1 MRPLLIELQNDHLL
15 MRVDGGRR
23 PIVRNEATIRPSAQP
38 VVKWAGG
45 KQWLAV
51 AAPLLTPPR
60 WTGRY
65 CEPFVGGGAFFF
77 ALKPSR
83 ATLSDRNSE
92 LITAYRALRNDP
104 EGVIRLLS
112 RYPYEADFYYRLRA
126 RTPRSPRAIAARL
139 LYLNRACWNGL
150 YRVNKR
156 GKFNTPFGRFANP
169 TICDQNRIFA
179 AAKLLSRARLCVA
192 DFEVV
197 ASKARAGDFVYFD
210 PPYVTGHTNNGFL
223 KYNSR
228 LFSWLDQERLAQC
241 AVRLATAGVNVL
253 VSNADHPAVIGLY
266 KGLSHYRI
274 ARRSLIG
281 GRSTSR
287 GFVTEALLC
296 SYPILGCESEVV

>member
-1 MRPLLIELQNDHLL
+1 M
-15 MRVDGGRR
+15 
-23 PIVRNEATIRPSAQP
+23 RPSAQP

-65 CEPFVGGGAFFF
+65 YEPFVGGGAFFF

-150 YRVNKR
+150 YRVNKM

-179 AAKLLSRARLCVA
+179 AAKLLGRARLCVA

-241 AVRLATAGVNVL
+241 AVRLAKAGVNVL
-253 VSNADHPAVIGLY
+253 VSNADHLAVIGLY
-266 KGLSHYRI
+266 RGLSCYRI
-274 ARRSLIG
+274 ARRSFIS

-296 SYPILGCESEVV
+296 SYPILGCASEVI